1 MARPRK
7 TTASEGAVSLSQG
20 NNNMSDSVHVRL
32 KHPHGIV
39 FDISKGKKVALYGSD
54 FHLRGLEKGTL
65 TCGFGKTVVPA
76 ADWEEVLA
84 MYPDLVADLVRKGT
98 LVHQADAASADDNAA
113 DNRGV
118 KHGREPVDTKNDK
131 TIKTEEVPA
140 GEAA

>member
-1 MARPRK
+1 MAHQRK
-7 TTASEGAVSLSQG
+7 NTASEEAVSLSQG
-20 NNNMSDSVHVRL
+20 NKNMSDSVHVRL

-84 MYPDLVADLVRKGT
+84 MYPDLVGDLVRKGT
-98 LVHQADAASADDNAA
+98 LIHQEDAASADDNAA

-140 GEAA
+140 GGAA

>member
-7 TTASEGAVSLSQG
+7 IAASKEAVSLSQG
-20 NNNMSDSVHVRL
+20 NNMSDSVHVRL

-39 FDISKGKKVALYGSD
+39 FDISNGRKVALFGSD

-65 TCGFGKTVVPA
+65 TCGFGKTVVPS

-84 MYPDLVADLVRKGT
+84 MYPSMVDDLVRKGT
-98 LVHQADAASADDNAA
+98 LIHQSDSTSADENADDNL
-113 DNRGV
+113 GV

>member
-1 MARPRK
+1 MARLRK
-7 TTASEGAVSLSQG
+7 TTASEEAVSPSQG
-20 NNNMSDSVHVRL
+20 NKNMSDSVHVRL

-84 MYPDLVADLVRKGT
+84 MYPELVGDLVRKGT
-98 LVHQADAASADDNAA
+98 LVHQEDAASADDNAA

>member
-1 MARPRK
+1 
-7 TTASEGAVSLSQG
+7 
-20 NNNMSDSVHVRL
+20 MSDSVHVRL

-65 TCGFGKTVVPA
+65 TCGFGKTVIPA

-84 MYPDLVADLVRKGT
+84 MYPDLVGDLVRKGT

>member
-1 MARPRK
+1 MARQRK
-7 TTASEGAVSLSQG
+7 ITASEEAASLSQG
-20 NNNMSDSVHVRL
+20 NNMSNSVHVRL

-39 FDISKGKKVALYGSD
+39 FDISNGRKVALFGSD

-65 TCGFGKTVVPA
+65 TCGFGKTIVPS

-84 MYPDLVADLVRKGT
+84 TYPSMVDDLVRKGT
-98 LVHQADAASADDNAA
+98 LIHQPDSASADENAD

>member
-1 MARPRK
+1 MARLRK
-7 TTASEGAVSLSQG
+7 TTASEEAVSLSQG
-20 NNNMSDSVHVRL
+20 NKNMSDSVHVRL

-54 FHLRGLEKGTL
+54 FRLRGLEKGTL

-84 MYPDLVADLVRKGT
+84 MYPDLVGDLVRKGT

>member
-7 TTASEGAVSLSQG
+7 ITASEEAVSLSQG
-20 NNNMSDSVHVRL
+20 NNMSNSVHVRL

-39 FDISKGKKVALYGSD
+39 FDISNGRKVALFGSD

-65 TCGFGKTVVPA
+65 TCGFGKTVVQS

-84 MYPDLVADLVRKGT
+84 MYSSMVDDLVRKGT
-98 LVHQADAASADDNAA
+98 LIYQSDSTSADENADDNL
-113 DNRGV
+113 GV

-131 TIKTEEVPA
+131 TIKTEEVSA
-140 GEAA
+140 GDAA